1 MMLVAVVQLFVV
13 QSHASIQDQTF
24 GEPVVEVIAS
34 FSSKPQVPV
43 SMVVRPDC
51 MPAVLKTQPTPEKP
65 LDVVTGV
72 PVSEALVSGSILKY
86 VGFDC
91 SASQKM
97 FHRESA
103 VPNVAQVAALT
114 VAELARLSIER
125 LPVEAVV
132 WMNVAATP
140 PRFPAV
146 WVVVSD
152 SSAMPIQKSLA
163 LSDVTCPEVQA
174 ALGLV
179 AVVGTAVPPPLF

>member
-1 MMLVAVVQLFVV
+1 
-13 QSHASIQDQTF
+13 
-24 GEPVVEVIAS
+24 
-34 FSSKPQVPV
+34 
-43 SMVVRPDC
+43 
-51 MPAVLKTQPTPEKP
+51 
-65 LDVVTGV
+65 
-72 PVSEALVSGSILKY
+72 
-86 VGFDC
+86 
-91 SASQKM
+91 M

-114 VAELARLSIER
+114 VAELARLSMER

-152 SSAMPIQKSLA
+152 SSTIPIQKSLA
-163 LSDVTCPEVQA
+163 LSDVTRPEVQA

-179 AVVGTAVPPPLF
+179 TVVGAAVPPPLFL